1 MKWGKL
7 ATFAVAVAASGTLFS
22 AGAAWSERTPPPNL
36 GAAVSDAA
44 RPQTDKDRD
53 PERKPLEVM
62 EFIRIKTGQTVVD
75 LMPGGGYFTR
85 LFSVAVGPMG
95 KVYAFLPSE
104 MAKFSKTPV
113 PASGSSPDP
122 AHPNVTLLVAPIAQ
136 FAMPEPVDVI
146 WTSQNYHDLHDPFMG
161 PADITQFNKAVFNAL
176 KPGGE
181 FVVLDHAAPDGSG
194 LAATNT
200 THRIDA
206 AVVKKEVTA
215 AGFIYEGESK
225 VLRNPAD
232 PRTALVF
239 DKSIRGHTDQFIYKF
254 RKPK

>member
-1 MKWGKL
+1 M
-7 ATFAVAVAASGTLFS
+7 AASGTLFT
-22 AGAAWSERTPPPNL
+22 AGAAWSGGAPPANL
-36 GAAVSDAA
+36 AAAVADAG

-53 PERKPLEVM
+53 AERKPLEM
-62 EFIRIKTGQTVVD
+62 LEFLKIKPGQEVVD

-85 LFSVAVGPMG
+85 LFSVAVGPKG

-122 AHPNVTLLVAPIAQ
+122 AHPNVTLLVAPIAA
-136 FAMPEPVDVI
+136 FAIPEPADVI

-161 PADITQFNKAVFNAL
+161 PADMTAFNAAVFKAL
-176 KPGGE
+176 KPGGH

-194 LAATNT
+194 LASTNT

-239 DKSIRGHTDQFIYKF
+239 DKSIRGHTDQFVYKF
-254 RKPK
+254 RKPR

>member
-1 MKWGKL
+1 MQRVKRTALVL
-7 ATFAVAVAASGTLFS
+7 ALAASATIFG
-22 AGAAWSERTPPPNL
+22 ADAAWSDRAAPGNHV
-36 GAAVSDAA
+36 AAVSDAG
-44 RPQTDKDRD
+44 RPQSDKDRD
-53 PERKPLEVM
+53 PERKPLEM
-62 EFIRIKTGQTVVD
+62 LEFIKVKSGQTVVD

-85 LFSVAVGPMG
+85 LFSVAVGPKG

-136 FAMPEPVDVI
+136 FALPEPVDVI

-161 PADITQFNKAVFNAL
+161 PADITLFNKAVFNAL

-206 AVVKKEVTA
+206 AAVKKEVTA
-215 AGFIYEGESK
+215 AGFVFVGESK

-254 RKPK
+254 RKPT